1 MQTWKKF
8 PNLVE
13 SRTGQKVMTFLSKGD
28 SYMCDGKILMIDKF
42 QFGSV
47 WEYNVTQQKFIVIQ
61 QEIDERLALSSF
73 VFATI
78 YLTLELDF

>member
-1 MQTWKKF
+1 
-8 PNLVE
+8 
-13 SRTGQKVMTFLSKGD
+13 
-28 SYMCDGKILMIDKF
+28 MCDGKILMIDKF

>member
-1 MQTWKKF
+1 
-8 PNLVE
+8 
-13 SRTGQKVMTFLSKGD
+13 
-28 SYMCDGKILMIDKF
+28 MCDGKILMIDKF
-42 QFGSV
+42 QFASV

>member
-1 MQTWKKF
+1 
-8 PNLVE
+8 
-13 SRTGQKVMTFLSKGD
+13 MTFLSKGD
-28 SYMCDGKILMIDKF
+28 SYMCDAKKLMIDKF
-42 QFGSV
+42 QFASV

>member
-1 MQTWKKF
+1 
-8 PNLVE
+8 
-13 SRTGQKVMTFLSKGD
+13 MTFLSKGG

-73 VFATI
+73 VLATI